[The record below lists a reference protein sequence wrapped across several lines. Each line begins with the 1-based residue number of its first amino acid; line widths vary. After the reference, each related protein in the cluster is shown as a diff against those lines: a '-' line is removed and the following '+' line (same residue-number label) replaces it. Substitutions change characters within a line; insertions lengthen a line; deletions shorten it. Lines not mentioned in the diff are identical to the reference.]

1 MNPINEGRAW
11 TDEEVEVGRLRE
23 ASRKAAREAATTMS
37 AYRAADE
44 ALHTSRVKARLD
56 KATARFA
63 ATDEAHQAAKI
74 ELDSAQEAHE
84 RVTK

>member
-37 AYRAADE
+37 AYRAADD
-44 ALHTSRVKARLD
+44 ALRTSVVKARLD

-63 ATDEAHQAAKI
+63 AVEGAWEAAKL